1 MHSCSPQP
9 HALKKV
15 ALQFFQLSLVARTFT
30 PAKIKKLERQF
41 SLCLKLQNVVL
52 ILLQTSKERFFKPQI
67 QVERPFKSGRKNW
80 GGRIWM
86 QKSPPPLACFSTS
99 MSKYPHVQSLS
110 PIKHL
115 SQRFVRHT
123 TVTNTKVT
131 FHSSNSLKTIFENY
145 ILTNKLPF
153 QYKTSLSCD
162 ISYWSTVLDL
172 SITNH
177 AFISFYL

>member
-15 ALQFFQLSLVARTFT
+15 ALQFFHLSLVARTFT
-30 PAKIKKLERQF
+30 PAKIKKREAVL
-41 SLCLKLQNVVL
+41 SLP
-52 ILLQTSKERFFKPQI
+52 QTSKCCINFASNLKGKVFTPQI
-67 QVERPFKSGRKNW
+67 QVERPFKRGRKNW

-86 QKSPPPLACFSTS
+86 QKSPPALTCFSTS
-99 MSKYPHVQSLS
+99 MSKYPHVPSLS

-115 SQRFVRHT
+115 SQRLVKHT

-131 FHSSNSLKTIFENY
+131 FHSSKLLKTIFEDY

-153 QYKTSLSCD
+153 QYKTSPSCD
-162 ISYWSTVLDL
+162 ISYWSTVLHL
-172 SITNH
+172 STTNH
-177 AFISFYL
+177 AFTSFYL